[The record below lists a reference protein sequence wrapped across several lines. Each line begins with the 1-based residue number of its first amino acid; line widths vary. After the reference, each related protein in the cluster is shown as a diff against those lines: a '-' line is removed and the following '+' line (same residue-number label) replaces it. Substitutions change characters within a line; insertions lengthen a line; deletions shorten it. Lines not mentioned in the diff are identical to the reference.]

1 MVTFKLH
8 LHGTLVQWRS
18 CLYSGQPRWIQPQA
32 AQHGAVITIKNKLK
46 TKQNP
51 KLTLSFQAVREGAAE
66 LLNMVHCLPH
76 SGQHSRLASRCPV
89 TSRSVAQT
97 KFYSPRPELERTARF
112 YKQTADCPCD
122 QRTPGRKSYLCA
134 VCVKKVDPLRR
145 NGRQTGWLCQRN
157 LVRRAEEQRY

>member
-1 MVTFKLH
+1 MAL
-8 LHGTLVQWRS
+8 LLQ
-18 CLYSGQPRWIQPQA
+18 
-32 AQHGAVITIKNKLK
+32 LK
-46 TKQNP
+46 TKQKQSKTP

-112 YKQTADCPCD
+112 YKQTGLSLRSANAGEKKLSLCSLCE
-122 QRTPGRKSYLCA
+122 KSG
-134 VCVKKVDPLRR
+134 PLE
-145 NGRQTGWLCQRN
+145 NKWKTNWLTLQRN
-157 LVRRAEEQRY
+157 SMRRAEEQRY